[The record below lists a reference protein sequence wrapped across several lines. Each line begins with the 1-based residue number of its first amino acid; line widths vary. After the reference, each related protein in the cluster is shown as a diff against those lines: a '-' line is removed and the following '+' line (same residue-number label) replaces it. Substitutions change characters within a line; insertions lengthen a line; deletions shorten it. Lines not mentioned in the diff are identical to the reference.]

1 MLKNYREIIT
11 TYVTEN
17 ICKVC
22 KENNINE
29 GTILESCENCVL
41 MKCVKRMNIEHKLL
55 IAVSYI
61 LGIVAII
68 GLFGIKKS
76 IQVSFSAMF
85 ITIIWAFIIYLVYV
99 CVYLIRDLFLTKK
112 STMVSRET
120 EIEKG
125 IEENEPP
132 RHAKS

>member
-41 MKCVKRMNIEHKLL
+41 MRCLKRMNIEHKLL
-55 IAVSYI
+55 IAVTYV
-61 LGIVAII
+61 LGILAVV

-76 IQVSFSAMF
+76 IEISLSAMVV
-85 ITIIWAFIIYLVYV
+85 TIMWAFSVYIVYV
-99 CVYLIRDLFLTKK
+99 CVYLIRDLFLPKH